1 MHIRELKA
9 IHIKRQQENNE
20 EGISLSENTLRTK
33 NKSLME
39 KAKYAED
46 GSSLKKDA
54 KSVRRINRHM
64 EREKKRKEQKAL
76 QPAYEVFVNNNSF
89 RVTGVKSEEE
99 AIDKLSKWS
108 AFHNMVN
115 KMKQNDEEVN
125 IHAKKI

>member
-1 MHIRELKA
+1 M
-9 IHIKRQQENNE
+9 
-20 EGISLSENTLRTK
+20 SENTLRTK
-33 NKSLME
+33 NQSLTE
-39 KAKYAED
+39 KAKYAEN

-54 KSVRRINRHM
+54 KSVNRISRHM

-76 QPAYEVFVNNNSF
+76 QPAYEVFVNDNSF

-125 IHAKKI
+125 IHAKKIQG